1 MDNLEILGLRRV
13 DDTKGVNRICISKKD
28 RQHNDQKKKDQQ
40 RSQNTAQK
48 TKD

>member
-13 DDTKGVNRICISKKD
+13 DDTKGVNRICISKD
-28 RQHNDQKKKDQQ
+28 RHHNDQKKKDQQ